1 MLDLFIASP
10 FFGLA
15 LSFAAWC
22 VGLWVQNKTKIF
34 LLNPLIVATALVIAF
49 LSVLNI
55 PYATYVAKGGSTLS
69 MLLGPVTAVLALNIY
84 NQRKLLGKYFLP
96 VIIGCLAGCLASIGS
111 ILLLCKLVGMD
122 STITNSLLPKSV
134 TTAIAVAISQ
144 SRGGVAGITTA
155 AVIVAG
161 QMGALFAPMF
171 AKIFRITD
179 PVAEGV
185 AIGAC
190 SHALGTTKALEIG
203 SLQGAMSSIAICIC
217 GIMTSVL
224 VLFF

>member
-1 MLDLFIASP
+1 MLDLFVASP

-84 NQRKLLGKYFLP
+84 NTFYGR
-96 VIIGCLAGCLASIGS
+96 
-111 ILLLCKLVGMD
+111 VGW
-122 STITNSLLPKSV
+122 
-134 TTAIAVAISQ
+134 Q
-144 SRGGVAGITTA
+144 GV
-155 AVIVAG
+155 G
-161 QMGALFAPMF
+161 Q
-171 AKIFRITD
+171 AK
-179 PVAEGV
+179 A
-185 AIGAC
+185 
-190 SHALGTTKALEIG
+190 
-203 SLQGAMSSIAICIC
+203 
-217 GIMTSVL
+217 
-224 VLFF
+224 VLFFLLVAVIAAVQLWLSRRREVEL